1 MFDIKIITKYKDQK
15 ISFTL
20 SKFNDIPYFKKLNLD
35 ADQTFEF
42 DDINYKT
49 IMLII
54 YYLKTGE
61 LNKEYINTD
70 TNKNLLFFE
79 YDSLINKIYDL
90 NPKFL
95 IDNKIFDKNKI
106 INYIFDKYKN
116 KYLFKTKNQMIEFF
130 KTFDIDQLDLTE
142 ENVNN
147 YSFIDY
153 IYHTDDFEL
162 INSLI
167 NICDINKIPKYTKNS
182 LLILLSDDIDKENK
196 EITLKKIKLLLD
208 NNINPNATNN
218 NNNTAL
224 IKFSSLNNIKM
235 VQLILNYKPDVNLQN
250 INKTTALMNSCRHN
264 NIEMVKLLL
273 NHNADIN
280 IKNCNNYNSFEIAC
294 LNNYNDI
301 IKEMLKHNVDI
312 TNSNSLEI
320 VTKNNNNNIIKLLLN
335 TYKDFSTSEI
345 KKALITL
352 SKNDNIECIKLLL
365 EYNNNYNTVEDLEAL
380 LYLCKNDNFEAVETL
395 IKYNNKLNLNIII
408 DDTTIFIEACKY
420 SNLEIIELLL
430 NSFTFNI
437 NTKNLKNSYP
447 LKLACET
454 KNESLIKLLLKHNAD
469 LNEECK
475 DILQKNNIIIE

>member
-35 ADQTFEF
+35 SDRTFEL

-54 YYLKTGE
+54 YYLKTE
-61 LNKEYINTD
+61 EINKEYINSE

-79 YDSLINKIYDL
+79 YNSLINKIYDL

-95 IDNKIFDKNKI
+95 IDNKVFDKKKI
-106 INYIFDKYKN
+106 INYMFDKYKN

-147 YSFIDY
+147 YSFVDY
-153 IYHTDDFEL
+153 IYYTENFEL
-162 INSLI
+162 INTLI
-167 NICDINKIPKYTKNS
+167 NICDINKNPKYTKNS
-182 LLILLSDDIDKENK
+182 LFIILIDDIIKENN
-196 EITLKKIKLLLD
+196 EIILKKIKLLLD
-208 NNINPNATNN
+208 NNINPNSMNN

-224 IKFSSLNNIKM
+224 IIFSSLNNIEM
-235 VQLILNYKPDVNLQN
+235 VQLILNYKPNVNLQN
-250 INKTTALMNSCRHN
+250 INKTTALMNACRHN

-301 IKEMLKHNVDI
+301 IKEMLKYNVDI
-312 TNSNSLEI
+312 VNSNSLDI
-320 VTKNNNNNIIKLLLN
+320 VTKNNN
-335 TYKDFSTSEI
+335 
-345 KKALITL
+345 
-352 SKNDNIECIKLLL
+352 
-365 EYNNNYNTVEDLEAL
+365 
-380 LYLCKNDNFEAVETL
+380 FEA
-395 IKYNNKLNLNIII
+395 
-408 DDTTIFIEACKY
+408 IE
-420 SNLEIIELLL
+420 
-430 NSFTFNI
+430 TFNKI
-437 NTKNLKNSYP
+437 
-447 LKLACET
+447 
-454 KNESLIKLLLKHNAD
+454 
-469 LNEECK
+469 
-475 DILQKNNIIIE
+475 